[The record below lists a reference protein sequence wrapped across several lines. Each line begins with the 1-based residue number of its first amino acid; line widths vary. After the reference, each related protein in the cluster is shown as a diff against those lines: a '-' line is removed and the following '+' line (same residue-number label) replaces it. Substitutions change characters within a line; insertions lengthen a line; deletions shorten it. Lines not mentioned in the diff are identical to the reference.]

1 MSGLGYCTATID
13 AMVLPERIKLE
24 DFPHSPYA
32 RELRQGTVRLR
43 FAARLEE
50 VYRRAHLEHMRLRV
64 RLWLSVIAATALVD
78 IVCRVTGRAAG
89 IGTPQWAAVT
99 ADVTALTLA
108 AAAWSHQYL
117 RLYLPIARVVLPI
130 SVGAMAVLVAHRMLE
145 GEGAQLA
152 VLTINILAIFFF
164 TGLLFRAALVTSL
177 ALLAAYVATLL
188 TAGAAHTVLVPSLL
202 AVLLM
207 LLLCIVGYRD
217 IEQAHR
223 RNFLETALI
232 GELVA
237 RDELSGLASRPA
249 FDEHLAQLWPQ
260 AQRTGRTL
268 AVLMVDVDQFKAY
281 NDSHGHLAGDA
292 ALRAV
297 AQMLKSIARRP
308 MDLAGRY
315 GGDEFIAVLYDLP
328 AERVQEIAER
338 LRQGV
343 QEAARSGDLTNV
355 AALTVSIGAAVLVP
369 GEGRSMQGAVQLADE
384 ALYEA
389 KQAGRNRV
397 ILKGMEEYR
406 KLQTGSFRAS
416 ATAPA

>member
-1 MSGLGYCTATID
+1 MT
-13 AMVLPERIKLE
+13 LPDRIKLE

-32 RELRQGTVRLR
+32 RELRQGVARLR

-50 VYRRAHLEHMRLRV
+50 IYRRAHLMHMRLRV
-64 RLWLSVIAATALVD
+64 RLWNSVIAALALADV
-78 IVCRVTGRAAG
+78 ISRVTGVGDGLGSPRAAA
-89 IGTPQWAAVT
+89 IT
-99 ADVTALTLA
+99 ADVSALLLA
-108 AAAWSHQYL
+108 VLVWSPRYT
-117 RLYLPIARVVLPI
+117 RLYLPIARLLLPI
-130 SVGAMAVLVAHRMLE
+130 STGAIAVLVARHMLE
-145 GEGAQLA
+145 GQGTQLA

-188 TAGAAHTVLVPSLL
+188 AAGAVHTVLLPSLL
-202 AVLLM
+202 VVLLM

-217 IEQAHR
+217 IEHSHR

-297 AQMLKSIARRP
+297 AQMLKSVARRP

-328 AERVQEIAER
+328 VERVEEIAER

-343 QEAARSGDLTNV
+343 QEAAHGGDLLGREPPTI
-355 AALTVSIGAAVLVP
+355 APLTVSIGAAVLVP

-397 ILKGMEEYR
+397 ILKGMDEYR
-406 KLQTGSFRAS
+406 RLETGSFRAS
-416 ATAPA
+416 ATVPV

>member
-1 MSGLGYCTATID
+1 
-13 AMVLPERIKLE
+13 MVLPERIKLE
-24 DFPHSPYA
+24 DFPLSPYA
-32 RELRQGTVRLR
+32 RELRQGVARLR
-43 FAARLEE
+43 FATRLEE
-50 VYRRAHLEHMRLRV
+50 VYRHTHLERTRVRV
-64 RLWLSVIAATALVD
+64 RLWISVIGAIALVD
-78 IVCRVTGRAAG
+78 VIARATGLG
-89 IGTPQWAAVT
+89 SGLGTPRWAAVT
-99 ADVTALTLA
+99 ADVSALLLA
-108 AAAWSHQYL
+108 LLVWSRQYT
-117 RLYLPIARVVLPI
+117 RLYLPLARMLMPV
-130 SVGAMAVLVAHRMLE
+130 SAGAIAVLVAHRMLE

-164 TGLLFRAALVTSL
+164 TGLLFRAALVTSM
-177 ALLAAYVATLL
+177 ALLAAYIATLL
-188 TAGAAHTVLVPSLL
+188 AAGAGHTVLLPSLL
-202 AVLLM
+202 VVLLM

-217 IEQAHR
+217 IEHAHR
-223 RNFLETALI
+223 RSFLETALI

-260 AQRTGRTL
+260 GQRTGCTL
-268 AVLMVDVDQFKAY
+268 AVLMVDVDHFKAY

-297 AQMLKSIARRP
+297 AQMLKGIARRP
-308 MDLAGRY
+308 LDLAGRY

-328 AERVQEIAER
+328 PERVQEIAER

-343 QEAARSGDLTNV
+343 EEGAHSGDLPDV

-389 KQAGRNRV
+389 KKAGRNRV
-397 ILKGMEEYR
+397 ILKGMAEYQ
-406 KLQTGSFRAS
+406 KLETGSFRAA
-416 ATAPA
+416 ATAPT

>member
-1 MSGLGYCTATID
+1 MA
-13 AMVLPERIKLE
+13 LPERVKLE
-24 DFPHSPYA
+24 DFPLSPYA
-32 RELRQGTVRLR
+32 RELREGVARLR

-50 VYRRAHLEHMRLRV
+50 IFRQAHLVHMRLRV
-64 RLWLSVIAATALVD
+64 RLWICVIAAIALVD
-78 IVCRVTGRAAG
+78 ILCRATGAG
-89 IGTPQWAAVT
+89 EGLSTPRWAAIT
-99 ADVTALTLA
+99 ADASALLLA
-108 AAAWSHQYL
+108 ALVWSHQYT
-117 RLYLPIARVVLPI
+117 RLYLPVARVLMPL
-130 SVGAMAVLVAHRMLE
+130 SAGAIAVLVAHRMLE

-164 TGLLFRAALVTSL
+164 TGLLFRAALVASL
-177 ALLAAYVATLL
+177 TLLAAYVATLL
-188 TAGAAHTVLVPSLL
+188 AAGAAHSVLLPSLVV
-202 AVLLM
+202 VLLM

-217 IEQAHR
+217 IEHAYR
-223 RNFLETALI
+223 RDFLETALVA
-232 GELVA
+232 ELVA
-237 RDELSGLASRPA
+237 RDELSGLATRPA
-249 FDEHLAQLWPQ
+249 FDQHLAQLWPQ

-281 NDSHGHLAGDA
+281 NDSYGHLAGDA

-297 AQMLKSIARRP
+297 AQMLKSFARRP
-308 MDLAGRY
+308 LDLAGRY

-343 QEAARSGDLTNV
+343 QEGAHSGDLPDT
-355 AALTVSIGAAVLVP
+355 ATLTVSIGAAVVVP

-397 ILKGMEEYR
+397 ILKGMDEYR
-406 KLQTGSFRAS
+406 KLQTGSFRAT
-416 ATAPA
+416 ATASASASA

>member
-1 MSGLGYCTATID
+1 
-13 AMVLPERIKLE
+13 MVLPERIKLE
-24 DFPHSPYA
+24 DFPRSPYA
-32 RELRQGTVRLR
+32 RELRQGLARLR
-43 FAARLEE
+43 FAARLEQ
-50 VYRRAHLEHMRLRV
+50 VYRRTHLERMRLRV
-64 RLWLSVIAATALVD
+64 RLWISVIAAGALLDV
-78 IVCRVTGRAAG
+78 ICRITGVAAG
-89 IGTPQWAAVT
+89 LGTPRWAALT
-99 ADVTALTLA
+99 ADVSALLLVVLV
-108 AAAWSHQYL
+108 WSPQYL
-117 RLYLPIARVVLPI
+117 RLYLPIARVLIPI
-130 SVGAMAVLVAHRMLE
+130 SAGAIAALVAHRMLE

-152 VLTINILAIFFF
+152 VLIINILAIFFF
-164 TGLLFRAALVTSL
+164 TGLLFRAALVTSV
-177 ALLAAYVATLL
+177 ALLTAYIATLL
-188 TAGAAHTVLVPSLL
+188 IAGALHTVLLPSLL

-217 IEQAHR
+217 IEQASR

-260 AQRTGRTL
+260 AQRAGRTL
-268 AVLMVDVDQFKAY
+268 AVLMVDVDQFKEY

-297 AQMLKSIARRP
+297 AQMLKSVARRP
-308 MDLAGRY
+308 LDLAGRY

-338 LRQGV
+338 LRQTV
-343 QEAARSGDLTNV
+343 QQAAHSGDLPDTSG
-355 AALTVSIGAAVLVP
+355 LTISIGAAVLIP
-369 GEGRSMQGAVQLADE
+369 GEGRSMRGAVQLADE

-397 ILKGMEEYR
+397 VLKGMEEYR
-406 KLQTGSFRAS
+406 KLETGSFRAS
-416 ATAPA
+416 ATTSA